1 MRLVMGLA
9 VLGCVL
15 VSSGIA
21 RAAPPTEQ
29 APPSKWGG
37 PPPSKWGGPP
47 PSKAPEE
54 PEYDDY
60 RLSLLGS
67 DLTAISLVVVG
78 ALVYDDNDA
87 IGNFA
92 LLGGFATYALGGP
105 IIHLVHE
112 QPGRALGSLALR
124 VGLPGAG
131 VLIIAGLASSCQSG
145 GDGGCEAGAVLVGGT
160 LFLGGFVTAMI
171 VDDGFLGKVPKSR
184 AKNETRDASSFQA
197 GLAPLIDPKKKSV
210 GLSLVGAF

>member
-15 VSSGIA
+15 VFSGLA
-21 RAAPPTEQ
+21 QAAPPTER
-29 APPSKWGG
+29 APPPKWGG
-37 PPPSKWGGPP
+37 PPPPKWGGPP
-47 PSKAPEE
+47 PSKAAEE

-67 DLTAISLVVVG
+67 DLTAISLIVVG
-78 ALVYDDNDA
+78 AVVSDDNDT

-92 LLGGFATYALGGP
+92 LLGGVATYALGGP

-112 QPGRALGSLALR
+112 QPGRALGSFALR

-131 VLIIAGLASSCQSG
+131 VLIIAGLASSCQFG
-145 GDGGCEAGAVLVGGT
+145 GEGGCEVGAVVFGGVVV
-160 LFLGGFVTAMI
+160 LGGFVTAMI

-184 AKNETRDASSFQA
+184 AKNETRDANSFQA

>member
-1 MRLVMGLA
+1 MRLVMGLL

-21 RAAPPTEQ
+21 EAAPPTGSAEPTKWTG
-29 APPSKWGG
+29 PPS
-37 PPPSKWGGPP
+37 SVTT
-47 PSKAPEE
+47 EE

-67 DLTAISLVVVG
+67 DAAALSLLVVG
-78 ALVYDDNDA
+78 AIVSDDNET
-87 IGNFA
+87 IGNFG
-92 LLGGFATYALGGP
+92 LVGGVATYALGGP
-105 IIHLVHE
+105 IIHFTHE
-112 QPGRALGSLALR
+112 QPGRALGSFALR

-145 GDGGCEAGAVLVGGT
+145 GDGWCEVGAVVVGGT
-160 LFLGGFVTAMI
+160 VLLGGFLTAMI
-171 VDDGFLGKVPKSR
+171 VDDGFLGKAPKSR
-184 AKNETRDASSFQA
+184 AKNETRDAQSFQA